1 MEITQL
7 NLGGKRFEVVRV
19 DTLDYDVLCKIVAWC
34 GGVAAD
40 EGDAVLAVDVDGSRV
55 LVGSR
60 DVIVTSDSGEVS
72 AIARELLGPVG
83 WPVGWPVAGPPDSVA
98 TTSAE
103 RRVAVLERIVR
114 AFGAQFGWHGARAP
128 R

>member
-19 DTLDYDVLCKIVAWC
+19 NTLDYDVLCKIVAWC

-40 EGDAVLAVDVDGSRV
+40 EGDAVLAVDGDGSRV

-60 DVIVTSDSGEVS
+60 DVIVKSDSGEVS
-72 AIARELLGPVG
+72 VIARELLG
-83 WPVGWPVAGPPDSVA
+83 PVGWPVAGPPDSVA